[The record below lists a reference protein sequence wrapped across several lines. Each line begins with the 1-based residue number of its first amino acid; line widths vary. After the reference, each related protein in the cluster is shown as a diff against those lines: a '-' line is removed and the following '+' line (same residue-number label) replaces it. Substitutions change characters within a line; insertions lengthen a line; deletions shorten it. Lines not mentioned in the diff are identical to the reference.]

1 MRLKLDRQTVDRVAN
16 VVNRVNGSVALQAD
30 PTGLLDRVEQSWRG
44 EIRVSVA
51 ATITERERGRA
62 RLAVN
67 ARLTYHLQVISL
79 RSRDDCRIDTHS
91 RLLWIRTFFTTP
103 I

>member
-51 ATITERERGRA
+51 ATITERERC
-62 RLAVN
+62 LAILEALRNCKGATAEV
-67 ARLTYHLQVISL
+67 LQVA
-79 RSRDDCRIDTHS
+79 IDAIQS
-91 RLLWIRTFFTTP
+91 GEARTQA